1 MFTPRDFSREQWI
14 NPYQILVDCKS
25 IIERFEIS
33 PDKRNLNLSLVELN
47 ILANF
52 DNLLARTAPSQIR
65 HLCRRAGINSKGL
78 GMLIELYTSVLS
90 SKNANLALN

>member
-1 MFTPRDFSREQWI
+1 MFTPRDFSREPWI

-25 IIERFEIS
+25 IIARFES
-33 PDKRNLNLSLVELN
+33 SSDKRNLNLSFVELN

-78 GMLIELYTSVLS
+78 GTLIELYTAVLS
-90 SKNANLALN
+90 SKNTQLLLN